1 MLLNLYSSL
10 IRGIRV
16 LLVVLFISLIL
27 SACSL
32 SDQLPRGVL
41 IQALKTQILLTQVSI
56 AESLDLQPIKL
67 DPDVSRIRVDHQETL
82 QVEGEQL
89 IYLQGNFDWQLP
101 QDSVRVD
108 SGFEI
113 YLQRGSY
120 GQSWSLAR
128 PVSGLAGSDQRW
140 LLYPLG
146 LPTS

>member
-16 LLVVLFISLIL
+16 LLVVSFISLIL